1 MTGAGSGIG
10 AASARRLV
18 AEGASVAALDI
29 RPEAA
34 TATIHDTVA
43 GDGAQTIAL
52 RVDVADE
59 ASVAAAVAATV
70 AGLGGLDTVVASAG
84 VVLAGPTDSL
94 ALEEWEAVIRIN
106 LTGTFLTLKYA
117 LPHLCASGRGA
128 IVTIGSVASMV
139 AAGRA
144 SSYDASKGGVLQLTR
159 AVAVE
164 YADRGVRAN
173 CVCPGVT
180 ATSLAATSQ
189 SITGKGQPTEPPPLR
204 VRVPMDRVAD
214 PDEIAAVAAFLCSDD
229 ASFVTGAAIAA
240 DGGYTA
246 V

>member
-1 MTGAGSGIG
+1 MLAIGPPLPTPAAG
-10 AASARRLV
+10 
-18 AEGASVAALDI
+18 
-29 RPEAA
+29 RPETHRGRNRAIDV
-34 TATIHDTVA
+34 TQRVGCDSSERIWPDRRTQGF
-43 GDGAQTIAL
+43 GDGG
-52 RVDVADE
+52 RERDR
-59 ASVAAAVAATV
+59 SVV
-70 AGLGGLDTVVASAG
+70 
-84 VVLAGPTDSL
+84 
-94 ALEEWEAVIRIN
+94 
-106 LTGTFLTLKYA
+106 
-117 LPHLCASGRGA
+117 
-128 IVTIGSVASMV
+128 
-139 AAGRA
+139 GRA

-189 SITGKGQPTEPPPLR
+189 SITGTGQPTEPPPLR

-214 PDEIAAVAAFLCSDD
+214 PDEIAAVVAFLCSDD